1 MKVGVG
7 VALKGAVVLMVALLV
22 DVLTRGAAQ
31 RLAGLL
37 ASR

>member
-1 MKVGVG
+1 MKVG
-7 VALKGAVVLMVALLV
+7 VALKGPVALMFALLA